1 MHKVTFQVKRK
12 DIDYIRNTMES
23 YDGIALVRT
32 IDPYKA
38 LIEIYIAPEC
48 EDLVDELI
56 ESLKHREG
64 INFIRYEK

>member
-1 MHKVTFQVKRK
+1 
-12 DIDYIRNTMES
+12 MES